1 MIVVILEEDHPKVDP
16 LRNLAPE
23 IAEEVELVNFY
34 FVKACF
40 PYHWVENWKR
50 MVGESRQQ
58 VSVVHFAARHLV
70 LVICP
75 REMLA
80 LP

>member
-34 FVKACF
+34 FVEA
-40 PYHWVENWKR
+40 
-50 MVGESRQQ
+50 
-58 VSVVHFAARHLV
+58 
-70 LVICP
+70 
-75 REMLA
+75 
-80 LP
+80 